1 MASLTVDERSNP
13 SDPDAPNNSTPSSR
27 TSARNRENGHGAE
40 DTADFVA
47 LSGLLGLGQAE
58 LSGIE
63 RKHVELNAGTIQVF
77 RRKTRQAFVIPVYPM
92 ARPILSEGWPLLP
105 GAVCPDCASRQLPE
119 SFGSVLQAPR
129 TAEL

>member
-1 MASLTVDERSNP
+1 MASLNRRRAAPTRLTPTTEQFESIIEDLRSQL
-13 SDPDAPNNSTPSSR
+13 
-27 TSARNRENGHGAE
+27 ENGQGAE

-77 RRKTRQAFVIPVYPM
+77 RRKTRQAFVIPDYPM
-92 ARPILSEGWPLLP
+92 ARPNS
-105 GAVCPDCASRQLPE
+105 
-119 SFGSVLQAPR
+119 
-129 TAEL
+129 